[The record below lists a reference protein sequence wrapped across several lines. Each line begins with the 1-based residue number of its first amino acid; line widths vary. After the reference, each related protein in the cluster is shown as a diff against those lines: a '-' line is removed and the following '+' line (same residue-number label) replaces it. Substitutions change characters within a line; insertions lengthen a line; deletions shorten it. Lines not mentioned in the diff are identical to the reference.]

1 MTRDPSRLT
10 SQVLFPLIGNEN
22 SLTGTPNFTGGPG
35 KMAASIRQPAVPDRS
50 TLGDYSGVIP
60 NW

>member
-1 MTRDPSRLT
+1 MTRDPSWLT

-35 KMAASIRQPAVPDRS
+35 M
-50 TLGDYSGVIP
+50 TGVTI
-60 NW
+60 N